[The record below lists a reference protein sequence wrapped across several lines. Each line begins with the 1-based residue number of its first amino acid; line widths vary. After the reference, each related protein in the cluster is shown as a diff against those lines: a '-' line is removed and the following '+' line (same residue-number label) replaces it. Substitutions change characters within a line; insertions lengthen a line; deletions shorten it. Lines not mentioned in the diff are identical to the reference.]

1 MDSTSFNSKILLF
14 GEYGIMHDSDAL
26 SIPYKRF
33 NGFLTKSN
41 ILTEDQKKSNR
52 NIESLYEYM
61 IQEEYLGD
69 IINSNKLKEEI
80 DSGLYFESNIPIGS
94 GLGSSGA
101 LVSSI
106 ISRYS
111 KVDLKSFSN
120 AELKK
125 IMSLIESKFHGNSS
139 GLDPAVSYFNKPIL
153 YSNQKIKPIDIIA
166 FKDFKVYII
175 DSRIESSTKKMI
187 KTFEDKMIDSEFRLF
202 FNNKFIT
209 NTNQCIHH
217 LINTPEL
224 FRNSI
229 KELSNETYNNFH
241 EMIPNNIKNKWKE
254 GIRNDSYYMKLCG
267 SGGGGFFLAYD
278 FDNQINSSFSE
289 FNIFQIELNE

>member
-41 ILTEDQKKSNR
+41 TLTEDQKKSNR

-139 GLDPAVSYFNKPIL
+139 GFDPAVSYFNKPML

-166 FKDFKVYII
+166 FKNFKVYII

-209 NTNQCIHH
+209 NTNQCIDH

-229 KELSNETYNNFH
+229 KELSNDTYNNFH

-289 FNIFQIELNE
+289 FNFFQI

>member
-26 SIPYKRF
+26 SIPYKRY

-69 IINSNKLKEEI
+69 IINSNNLKEEI

-120 AELKK
+120 VELKK

-139 GLDPAVSYFNKPIL
+139 GFDPAVSYFNKPML
-153 YSNQKIKPIDIIA
+153 YSNQKIKPIDTIA
-166 FKDFKVYII
+166 FEDFKVYII

-209 NTNQCIHH
+209 NTNQCIDH

-229 KELSNETYNNFH
+229 KELSNDTYNNFH

-289 FNIFQIELNE
+289 FNFFQI

>member
-26 SIPYKRF
+26 SIPYKRY

-120 AELKK
+120 TELKK

>member
-33 NGFLTKSN
+33 NGFLAKSN
-41 ILTEDQKKSNR
+41 TLTEDQKKSNR

-69 IINSNKLKEEI
+69 IINSNNLKEEI

-139 GLDPAVSYFNKPIL
+139 GFDPAVSYFNKPML

-166 FKDFKVYII
+166 FKNFKVYII

-209 NTNQCIHH
+209 NTNQCIDH

-229 KELSNETYNNFH
+229 KELSNDTYNNFH

-267 SGGGGFFLAYD
+267 SGGGGFFLAYY

-289 FNIFQIELNE
+289 FNFFQI

>member
-41 ILTEDQKKSNR
+41 TLTEDQKKSNR

-139 GLDPAVSYFNKPIL
+139 GFDPAVSYFNKPML

-209 NTNQCIHH
+209 NTNQCIDH

-229 KELSNETYNNFH
+229 KELSNDTYNNFH

-289 FNIFQIELNE
+289 FNFFQI

>member
-41 ILTEDQKKSNR
+41 NLTEDQKKSNR

-139 GLDPAVSYFNKPIL
+139 GFDPAVSYFNKPML

-209 NTNQCIHH
+209 NTNQCIDH
-217 LINTPEL
+217 LINIPEL

-229 KELSNETYNNFH
+229 KELSNDTYNNFH

-289 FNIFQIELNE
+289 FNFFQI

>member
-14 GEYGIMHDSDAL
+14 GEYSIMHGSDAL
-26 SIPYKRF
+26 SIPYERF

-41 ILTEDQKKSNR
+41 TLTEDQKKSNR

-139 GLDPAVSYFNKPIL
+139 GFDPAVSYFNKPML
-153 YSNQKIKPIDIIA
+153 YSNQKIKPIDTIA
-166 FKDFKVYII
+166 FEDFKVYII

-209 NTNQCIHH
+209 NTNQCIDH

-229 KELSNETYNNFH
+229 KELSNDTFYNFN

-254 GIRNDSYYMKLCG
+254 GFKNDSYYMKLCG

-289 FNIFQIELNE
+289 FNFFQI